1 MEGGGVSINKL
12 NAALLVAV
20 IGCAMSVVTSQHLSR
35 RLYNELEKQQKLSR
49 QLDVEYGQLLL
60 EQSTWGA
67 HALIEKSAST
77 RLGMLTPSQR
87 QVYVITPEGV
97 R

>member
-1 MEGGGVSINKL
+1 MSLNKL
-12 NAALLVAV
+12 NAFLLLAV

-67 HALIEKSAST
+67 HALIEKAASA

-87 QVYVITPEGV
+87 QVFVITPEGV

>member
-1 MEGGGVSINKL
+1 MSLNKL
-12 NAALLVAV
+12 NGFLLLVV

-67 HALIEKSAST
+67 HALIEKAAST

-87 QVYVITPEGV
+87 QVFVITPEGV